1 MPNFWST
8 TMQKIYEAFNGPR
21 TRDTEF
27 DQKVNEVKQVIKAMT
42 NTTNLIRNFPSR
54 TGGIRSLCQE
64 LVNNLLIIYKDKGT
78 IFSEFANDVITT
90 HRNIEK
96 AYLSCCEVLQNCQ
109 VLNSEWDKLFNEV
122 KQNMTKREEARQ
134 IYDHYDE
141 KMEKL
146 VKERNEKLAK
156 KEQEDI
162 KDIEKF
168 DRNDG
173 KYKRAANDYINLSSY
188 TYKLMQN
195 LLDFRYKL
203 INPMIATLVQE
214 EKKFV
219 DNCQQFFFKFDNIL
233 IKITTLGNGFTP
245 TKIEYDP
252 RRHIRATRLLNGV
265 NVNNLPEVHSKQK
278 YTYNDYINKK
288 GGNDGGN
295 NNNNNYG
302 RSNTSNVNN
311 NYNNNNNNV
320 GRSVSSQ
327 QTSSNVNPY
336 SYAAYKQKTKN
347 VQKTD
352 FKNNNNNNNNN
363 NSNLINN
370 QSYNNNSVAQTSTFN
385 VNNNS
390 NFNFDNSGPVNNYD
404 FGFGQNDITNN
415 PYNNINIQN
424 DNSYANN
431 TNNNTNIFDNTAN
444 NNTINF
450 PF

>member
-21 TRDTEF
+21 TRDLEF
-27 DQKVNEVKQVIKAMT
+27 DQKVTEVKQVIKAMT

-54 TGGIRSLCQE
+54 TSGIRSLCQE

-78 IFSEFANDVITT
+78 IFSEFANDVIST

-134 IYDHYDE
+134 VYDHYDE

-173 KYKRAANDYINLSSY
+173 KYKRAANDYINLSLY
-188 TYKLMQN
+188 TYKLMQK

-203 INPMIATLVQE
+203 INPMVATLVQE

-219 DNCQQFFFKFDNIL
+219 DNCQKFFFKFENIL
-233 IKITTLGNGFTP
+233 VKINALGNGFIP
-245 TKIEYDP
+245 TTIEYDP
-252 RRHIRATRLLNGV
+252 RKHIRATKLLNGV

-278 YTYNDYINKK
+278 YTFNDYLNKK
-288 GGNDGGN
+288 GGNEGG
-295 NNNNNYG
+295 NNYG
-302 RSNTSNVNN
+302 RSNTSNINNN

-327 QTSSNVNPY
+327 QANNVNPY

-352 FKNNNNNNNNN
+352 FNNNNNNNNN
-363 NSNLINN
+363 II
-370 QSYNNNSVAQTSTFN
+370 NNNSNFNKNSVATANFN
-385 VNNNS
+385 MDNS
-390 NFNFDNSGPVNNYD
+390 NFNFDNTAPVNNYD
-404 FGFGQNDITNN
+404 FGFNSNDITNN

-424 DNSYANN
+424 NNSFANN
-431 TNNNTNIFDNTAN
+431 TNNNTNFFDN
-444 NNTINF
+444 NTNTTNF

>member
-21 TRDTEF
+21 TRDLEF
-27 DQKVNEVKQVIKAMT
+27 DQKVTEVKQVIKAMT

-54 TGGIRSLCQE
+54 TSGIRSLCQE

-78 IFSEFANDVITT
+78 IFSEFANDVIST

-134 IYDHYDE
+134 VYDHYDE

-173 KYKRAANDYINLSSY
+173 KYKRAANDYINLSLY
-188 TYKLMQN
+188 TYKLMQK

-203 INPMIATLVQE
+203 INPMVATLVQE

-219 DNCQQFFFKFDNIL
+219 DNCQKFFFKFENIL
-233 IKITTLGNGFTP
+233 VKINALGNGFIP
-245 TKIEYDP
+245 TTIEYDP
-252 RRHIRATRLLNGV
+252 RKHIRATKLLNGV

-278 YTYNDYINKK
+278 YTFNDYLNKK
-288 GGNDGGN
+288 GGNEGG
-295 NNNNNYG
+295 NNYG
-302 RSNTSNVNN
+302 RSNTSNINNN
-311 NYNNNNNNV
+311 NYNNKNNNV

-327 QTSSNVNPY
+327 QANNVNPY

-352 FKNNNNNNNNN
+352 FNNNNNNNNN
-363 NSNLINN
+363 II
-370 QSYNNNSVAQTSTFN
+370 NNNSNFNKNSVATANFN
-385 VNNNS
+385 MDNS
-390 NFNFDNSGPVNNYD
+390 NFNFDNTALVNNYD
-404 FGFGQNDITNN
+404 FGFNSNDITNN

-424 DNSYANN
+424 NNSFANN
-431 TNNNTNIFDNTAN
+431 TNNNTNFFDN
-444 NNTINF
+444 NTNTTNF

>member
-1 MPNFWST
+1 MPNFWSNA
-8 TMQKIYEAFNGPR
+8 MQKIYEAFNGPR

-54 TGGIRSLCQE
+54 TSGIRSLCQE
-64 LVNNLLIIYKDKGT
+64 LVNNLLIIYKDKGI

-122 KQNMTKREEARQ
+122 KQNMAKREEARQ
-134 IYDHYDE
+134 VYDHYDE

-188 TYKLMQN
+188 TFKLMQN

-203 INPMIATLVQE
+203 INPMVATLVQE
-214 EKKFV
+214 EKKFF
-219 DNCQQFFFKFDNIL
+219 DNCQKFFFKFENIL
-233 IKITTLGNGFTP
+233 VKINALSNGFIP

-252 RRHIRATRLLNGV
+252 RKHIRATRLLNGV

-278 YTYNDYINKK
+278 YSFNDYLNKK
-288 GGNDGGN
+288 GGNEGGN
-295 NNNNNYG
+295 NNNNGNYG
-302 RSNTSNVNN
+302 RSNTSNNN
-311 NYNNNNNNV
+311 NNYYNNNNNNV

-327 QTSSNVNPY
+327 ETNNVNPY

-352 FKNNNNNNNNN
+352 FNNNNSKINNNNNNFNLS
-363 NSNLINN
+363 NSNK
-370 QSYNNNSVAQTSTFN
+370 NSIANTANFN
-385 VNNNS
+385 MDNS
-390 NFNFDNSGPVNNYD
+390 NFNFDNTTPVNNYD
-404 FGFGQNDITNN
+404 FGFNSNDITNN

-424 DNSYANN
+424 NNSFANN
-431 TNNNTNIFDNTAN
+431 TNNTNFFDNSAN
-444 NNTINF
+444 TSNF

>member
-21 TRDTEF
+21 TRDSEF
-27 DQKVNEVKQVIKAMT
+27 DQKVTEVKQVIKAMT

-54 TGGIRSLCQE
+54 TSGIRSLCQE

-78 IFSEFANDVITT
+78 IFSEFANDVIST

-134 IYDHYDE
+134 VYDHYDE

-173 KYKRAANDYINLSSY
+173 KYKRAANDYINLSLY
-188 TYKLMQN
+188 TYKLMQK

-203 INPMIATLVQE
+203 INPMVATLVQE

-219 DNCQQFFFKFDNIL
+219 DNCQKFFFKFENIL
-233 IKITTLGNGFTP
+233 VKINALGNGFIP
-245 TKIEYDP
+245 TTIEYDP
-252 RRHIRATRLLNGV
+252 RKHIRATKLLNGV

-278 YTYNDYINKK
+278 YTFNDYLNKK
-288 GGNDGGN
+288 GGNEGG
-295 NNNNNYG
+295 NNYG
-302 RSNTSNVNN
+302 RSNTSNINNN

-327 QTSSNVNPY
+327 QANNVNPY

-352 FKNNNNNNNNN
+352 FNNNNNNNNN
-363 NSNLINN
+363 II
-370 QSYNNNSVAQTSTFN
+370 NNNSNFNKNSVATANFN
-385 VNNNS
+385 MDNS
-390 NFNFDNSGPVNNYD
+390 NFNFDNTAPVNNYD
-404 FGFGQNDITNN
+404 FGFNSNDITNN

-424 DNSYANN
+424 NNSFANN
-431 TNNNTNIFDNTAN
+431 TNNNTNFFDN
-444 NNTINF
+444 NTNTTNF